1 LSLILTLTLILT
13 LPLILFL
20 ILPMSQKGECDSPLH
35 RTLTQAPRHQGAVHP
50 EPTAR
55 AVGQVPN
62 IQNPRA
68 PALGIGAQIP
78 QTALTCQHME
88 TTMTPVLVAVSP
100 GWIRMWYVTVL
111 LIAIGLAMDAFA
123 VSLGTGCGL
132 KDRARP
138 AQIIRMAG
146 AFGLFQAVM
155 PVIGWFGGR
164 TLAGALAGFDHWIA
178 MALLAGIGAKM
189 IYEGVRGDACETGQR
204 RDPTRGLVL
213 LMLAIATSIDA
224 LAVGVSFGLTRS
236 PIVVPA
242 IIIGVVC
249 AAFTAV
255 GLVSGRRLGCAF
267 GTRMEIVGGVVLVA
281 IGVKIVVEHMVKS
294 I

>member
-1 LSLILTLTLILT
+1 
-13 LPLILFL
+13 
-20 ILPMSQKGECDSPLH
+20 
-35 RTLTQAPRHQGAVHP
+35 
-50 EPTAR
+50 
-55 AVGQVPN
+55 
-62 IQNPRA
+62 
-68 PALGIGAQIP
+68 
-78 QTALTCQHME
+78 
-88 TTMTPVLVAVSP
+88 MTPVLVAVSP

-111 LIAIGLAMDAFA
+111 LIAVGLAMDAFA

-189 IYEGVRGDACETGQR
+189 IYEGVRGDACETGPR